1 MKKFDITPL
10 LPFYDKAADL
20 CRDAFRREEEV
31 APLGLLEEFRAG
43 MEAVLGEGS
52 CHVLSIR
59 PEGGILLEE
68 VEA

>member
-1 MKKFDITPL
+1 MPL
-10 LPFYDKAADL
+10 DL
-20 CRDAFRREEEV
+20 LERFRR
-31 APLGLLEEFRAG
+31 G